1 MDTTARTQE
10 RHRNDPEVVRRL
22 LTTPARWAVVG
33 LSSNRSRTAYGI
45 ASYLQQ
51 LGMTIVPV
59 HPKAE
64 TVHGEAGYPTLS
76 AVPGPI
82 DVVDCFVN
90 SSLVGAVV
98 DEAVAVGARAVWLQL
113 GVVDEAAAARAKDAG
128 LEVVMDTCPAIEA
141 PRLGIG

>member
-1 MDTTARTQE
+1 MDTTVRPDQ
-10 RHRNDPEVVRRL
+10 RHRNDPDVVRRL
-22 LTTPARWAVVG
+22 LTTPGRWAVVG
-33 LSSNRSRTAYGI
+33 LSANRARTAYGI
-45 ASYLQQ
+45 ASYLQG

-64 TVHGEAGYPTLS
+64 TVHGEPGYPTLA

-90 SSLVGAVV
+90 SHLVGAVV
-98 DEAVAVGARAVWLQL
+98 DEAIAAGAKAGWLQP
-113 GVVDEAAAARAKDAG
+113 GGGDEAAAARAKDAG
-128 LEVVMDTCPAIEA
+128 LEVVRDPCPAIEA